1 MKKQILLLTVLPL
14 LLGACSSG
22 NNPSSTSN
30 GEKSSEL
37 STNST
42 TSTTS
47 TTSVVTKY
55 TVTFANTSLPS
66 VEIEEGKSLSKPTDP
81 TKENCIFV
89 GWYLDASFT
98 AEVSFPLT
106 INKNTTIYAKFYTY
120 QEAFAQARKNTIG
133 DSVAGYEYDY
143 TLKMDVTYLSVKLS
157 GNTEGNTKYNASS
170 SDVSFYDEHTNSGA
184 LFYDGSKYQIKKA
197 RNLHEVSLDED
208 GIVKKYT
215 IKEVGDD
222 YKYDSSS
229 FAKAVF
235 EYDDTK
241 LKEIKPTSVANEYE
255 LKTGFN
261 ASSGIALVGNYINHP
276 IVEKIIGALPE
287 TSVNTGMY
295 VTFTGDKL
303 NSYRYEMNVNVSS
316 IQFSLTY
323 SLNFKNIGAAPT
335 ITPKVFNN
343 TYVSED
349 EVTKAKTQVD
359 MFLATY
365 RSMIHSSYDFKVETA
380 VGYEGK
386 NDINAT
392 VKGFTKRKVVNS
404 NVFYLNDYE
413 VDSDHKNADLYK
425 EHNLADCHGAR
436 VKLSTGEVHD
446 LKKKLTSFN
455 GTYED
460 IEVVSHDSSDDYYL
474 FNILK
479 MIDNISFIQKIV
491 NQDKG
496 TITYSIGSDN
506 NGGASILEM
515 FNSTLRL
522 NALKEC
528 EVDVKAFGEF
538 EKSSVSLKNFEFEIE
553 LLNGAFNKISLE
565 MNGKYISCFPNSRDF
580 TAKQDASF
588 SLEVSIEATT
598 DGSNYEPA
606 EVVKNVK

>member
-22 NNPSSTSN
+22 NNPSSTSG
-30 GEKSSEL
+30 GEKSSES

-47 TTSVVTKY
+47 TTSLVTKY
-55 TVTFANTSLPS
+55 TVTFANTSFPS
-66 VEIEEGKSLSKPTDP
+66 VQIEEGKTLSKPADP
-81 TKENCIFV
+81 KKDNCIFV

-98 AEVSFPLT
+98 TEVSFPLT
-106 INKNTTIYAKFYTY
+106 ITKDTTIYAKFYSY
-120 QEAFAQARKNTIG
+120 QEAFALARKNTIG

-170 SDVSFYDEHTNSGA
+170 TDVSFYDEHTNSGV

-241 LKEIKPTSVANEYE
+241 LKEIKPTTVANEYE

-276 IVEKIIGALPE
+276 IVEKIIGTLPE

-295 VTFTGDKL
+295 VTFSGDKL

-316 IQFSLTY
+316 IQFALTY

-343 TYVSED
+343 TYVSET
-349 EVTKAKTQVD
+349 EVNKAKEEINTSLD
-359 MFLATY
+359 AFKGLE
-365 RSMIHSSYDFKVETA
+365 HSSYDYKVKTA

-392 VKGFTKRKVVNS
+392 VKGFTKRKVSDSTVY
-404 NVFYLNDYE
+404 YLNDYE
-413 VDSDHKNADLYK
+413 VDTDHKNADLYK
-425 EHNLADCHGAR
+425 EHKLADCHGGR

-446 LKKKLTSFN
+446 LKKKLTSI
-455 GTYED
+455 GGVYED
-460 IEVVSHDSSDDYYL
+460 YGVVSHQSIDDFYL
-474 FNILK
+474 LDVLA
-479 MIDNISFIQKIV
+479 MIENVSFIQKIT
-491 NQDKG
+491 NKDKG
-496 TITYSIGSDN
+496 TITYSVGSDN
-506 NGGASILEM
+506 SGAASLLEM
-515 FNSTLRL
+515 FNSALRL

-538 EKSSVSLKNFEFEIE
+538 EKSTVSLKNFEFEIE

-565 MNGKYISCFPNSRDF
+565 MNGKYISSFPNSRDF

-588 SLEVSIEATT
+588 SLELSIEVSD
-598 DGSNYEPA
+598 DGLNYEPA
-606 EVVKNVK
+606 ETVKGVK